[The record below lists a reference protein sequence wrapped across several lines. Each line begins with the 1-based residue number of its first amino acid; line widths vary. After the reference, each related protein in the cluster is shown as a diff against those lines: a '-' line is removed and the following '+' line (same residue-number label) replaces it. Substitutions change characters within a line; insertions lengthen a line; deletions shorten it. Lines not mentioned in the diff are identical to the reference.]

1 MTTSSSSLWKDL
13 IAGGIAGTAGVV
25 IGHPFD
31 TIKVRLQQQQQQQ
44 QIQPPKIKT
53 KIAPTISTP
62 SSSSLSSSSSSIL
75 RGKLHAA
82 PHATIPPSNN
92 LYRGLY
98 RGIGAPL
105 VTAALINASVFCVY
119 GSASRMW
126 DHQYDYYY
134 QYSNNNGKNSS
145 VPSTT
150 TTTATTTTTTT
161 ITKHAV
167 CGLITGMI
175 TSLLLCPV
183 EHVKIR
189 LQTLQQQGSS
199 SLPRS
204 LSSFDVAKK
213 LLRYSSDQH
222 GHGGGLKGIYRG
234 LFVTCLR
241 QGPSLAIYFPV
252 YHILKDVF
260 VGNNGNINNDN
271 NNNDNNNNIN
281 GNDSK
286 DPSSSSSSASSS
298 SLWWSSA
305 LAGGLAGSFAWT
317 IVYPIDVIKS
327 RIQSLPMD
335 TPSKQRSFYYI
346 ARNIHRNEGGVIK
359 MILSRGLAVTILRAF
374 PVNGTIFFVYE
385 NVNQWLLLNNNNFD
399 TNSNNIVAENYNRE
413 EATDIVVGDQ
423 EYSGVRN
430 NQNRSRNHTIP
441 RRRSTLR
448 VLDVDVKQKPT
459 ELTN

>member
-1 MTTSSSSLWKDL
+1 
-13 IAGGIAGTAGVV
+13 
-25 IGHPFD
+25 
-31 TIKVRLQQQQQQQ
+31 
-44 QIQPPKIKT
+44 
-53 KIAPTISTP
+53 
-62 SSSSLSSSSSSIL
+62 
-75 RGKLHAA
+75 
-82 PHATIPPSNN
+82 
-92 LYRGLY
+92 
-98 RGIGAPL
+98 
-105 VTAALINASVFCVY
+105 
-119 GSASRMW
+119 MW
-126 DHQYDYYY
+126 DHQYYYY
-134 QYSNNNGKNSS
+134 YHHHHSNSNDKNS
-145 VPSTT
+145 STT
-150 TTTATTTTTTT
+150 TTTATTTTTT

-183 EHVKIR
+183 EHVKIW
-189 LQTLQQQGSS
+189 LQMLQQQGSSSSSSS

-213 LLRYSSDQH
+213 LLLYSKSDH
-222 GHGGGLKGIYRG
+222 GHGGGLTGIYRG

-260 VGNNGNINNDN
+260 VGNNTGNININNDN
-271 NNNDNNNNIN
+271 NDNNDNNNKN

-286 DPSSSSSSASSS
+286 DPSSSLSLSSSSASSSSSS

-327 RIQSLPMD
+327 RIQSLPME
-335 TPSKQRSFYYI
+335 TPSKKRSFYYI
-346 ARNIHRNEGGVIK
+346 ARHIHRNEGGVMK

-399 TNSNNIVAENYNRE
+399 NNNSNNIVAENYNNR
-413 EATDIVVGDQ
+413 EATDMVGDQ
-423 EYSGVRN
+423 EYSGMRN
-430 NQNRSRNHTIP
+430 NHTNRNRHHTIP
-441 RRRSTLR
+441 RRRSTLS
-448 VLDVDVKQKPT
+448 VLDVDGKQKPT
-459 ELTN
+459 ELTNEYNVDKVIE